1 MYSSTFTEKNKSA
14 HTVEVKSSSHIAQAS
29 SDIKKFHTNPVIDVS
44 ISKGEVKL
52 ARNIFETLSTHKK
65 PTPPP
70 KPVSSTIPRISPESK
85 RITSD
90 PASSHPWS
98 TIEDVRSR
106 LHHVNTSNRVYN
118 HPGSETSFSEQENL
132 KRSEELKLEDA
143 RINLKPVSIL
153 KEDNKENNEATQGK
167 EEETSEISSDKI
179 NDTIGISGDFNIVEH
194 STQSENDLKEIEE
207 IGVLEMDNS
216 KKVKMSERENNGDRV
231 CNTRPDSGYCTTVG
245 ERGRNSKENE
255 SDETNR
261 SSSVNVSEIINQKT
275 NTADIISRIPDPDE
289 QSGGKMELD
298 QEPKEAALLVHKSN
312 GSVNVSC
319 SNVVTLNKQS
329 DETNRSSSENVLE
342 NVNQRTNTAEITSQT
357 TESDEQNGDTVEQEE
372 EQRVSIVQ
380 LRKSKRNVSV
390 THNDA
395 ITVLAAGNQAD
406 TQENYPPLAFPNT
419 RGSQTSSSSSESE
432 NKDRTTISSQNIIDK
447 SKLEENE
454 NKAASTELDQK
465 EARNLSTSH
474 HDNVDG
480 VVESVSP
487 MHKSNGSVNVSC
499 SDLVTLNKQSD
510 KTNRSSSENVLENV
524 NQRTNTAEITSQTTE
539 SDEQN
544 GDTVEQEEEQRVSIV
559 QLRKSKRSVSVTH
572 NDVISVLAAGNQ
584 ADTQENYPPLAFPNT
599 RRSQTSSS
607 SSESENKDRT
617 TISSQNIID
626 KSKLEENEIKAA
638 STELDQK
645 EERKLSTSHH
655 ELVENYL
662 DIDFLISKANFPN
675 IPALPNTTP
684 SRADLISFHELKDT
698 LDTLGSEDECSE
710 VPSEDDERSEVNSTS
725 SDQIIQRLSRLVE
738 S

>member
-70 KPVSSTIPRISPESK
+70 RPVSSTIPRISPESK

-90 PASSHPWS
+90 PASSRPWS

-106 LHHVNTSNRVYN
+106 LHHVNTFNRVYN

-179 NDTIGISGDFNIVEH
+179 NDTIGISGDFSIVEN
-194 STQSENDLKEIEE
+194 STQSANDLKEIEE

-216 KKVKMSERENNGDRV
+216 KKVKMSEREKNGDRI

-245 ERGRNSKENE
+245 ESGRNSKENE

-319 SNVVTLNKQS
+319 SDLVTLNKQS

-342 NVNQRTNTAEITSQT
+342 NVNQRNTAEITSQT
-357 TESDEQNGDTVEQEE
+357 TESDEQNGDTVEQ
-372 EQRVSIVQ
+372 
-380 LRKSKRNVSV
+380 
-390 THNDA
+390 
-395 ITVLAAGNQAD
+395 G
-406 TQENYPPLAFPNT
+406 
-419 RGSQTSSSSSESE
+419 
-432 NKDRTTISSQNIIDK
+432 
-447 SKLEENE
+447 
-454 NKAASTELDQK
+454 
-465 EARNLSTSH
+465 
-474 HDNVDG
+474 
-480 VVESVSP
+480 
-487 MHKSNGSVNVSC
+487 
-499 SDLVTLNKQSD
+499 
-510 KTNRSSSENVLENV
+510 
-524 NQRTNTAEITSQTTE
+524 
-539 SDEQN
+539 
-544 GDTVEQEEEQRVSIV
+544 EEQRVSIV

-572 NDVISVLAAGNQ
+572 NDVITVLAAGNQ
-584 ADTQENYPPLAFPNT
+584 ADTQENYLPLAFPNT

-626 KSKLEENEIKAA
+626 KSKLEENEIKVA
-638 STELDQK
+638 STEIDQK

-698 LDTLGSEDECSE
+698 LDKLGSENECSE
-710 VPSEDDERSEVNSTS
+710 VPSEDDEWSEVHSSS

>member
-70 KPVSSTIPRISPESK
+70 RPVSSTIPRISPESK

-90 PASSHPWS
+90 PASSRPWS

-106 LHHVNTSNRVYN
+106 LHHVNTFNRVYN

-132 KRSEELKLEDA
+132 KMSEELKLEDA

-179 NDTIGISGDFNIVEH
+179 NDTIGISGDFSIVEN
-194 STQSENDLKEIEE
+194 STQSANDLKEIEE

-216 KKVKMSERENNGDRV
+216 KKVKMSEREKNGDRV

-245 ERGRNSKENE
+245 ESGRNSKENE

-319 SNVVTLNKQS
+319 S
-329 DETNRSSSENVLE
+329 
-342 NVNQRTNTAEITSQT
+342 
-357 TESDEQNGDTVEQEE
+357 
-372 EQRVSIVQ
+372 
-380 LRKSKRNVSV
+380 
-390 THNDA
+390 
-395 ITVLAAGNQAD
+395 
-406 TQENYPPLAFPNT
+406 
-419 RGSQTSSSSSESE
+419 
-432 NKDRTTISSQNIIDK
+432 
-447 SKLEENE
+447 
-454 NKAASTELDQK
+454 
-465 EARNLSTSH
+465 
-474 HDNVDG
+474 
-480 VVESVSP
+480 
-487 MHKSNGSVNVSC
+487 
-499 SDLVTLNKQSD
+499 DLVTLNKQSD

-524 NQRTNTAEITSQTTE
+524 NQRNTAEITSQTTE

-572 NDVISVLAAGNQ
+572 NDVITVLAAGNQ
-584 ADTQENYPPLAFPNT
+584 ADTQENYLPLAFPNT

-626 KSKLEENEIKAA
+626 KSKLEENEIKVA
-638 STELDQK
+638 STEIDQK

-698 LDTLGSEDECSE
+698 LDKLGSENECSE
-710 VPSEDDERSEVNSTS
+710 VPSEDDEWSEVHSSS

>member
-1 MYSSTFTEKNKSA
+1 MWSVLDETTLSFFQENKRSSCIGSVELTDIQSVKIITEYQFELVTDINSQIYTVLSQEKCKEWVQKLSQYSKGQTEVKHRIPKPIPIVDSRKQAGEHTVEVKSAKNIFESTSAKEFTTASSRPVSSVLSTGQHGGEHTVEVRSAKNLFESQSTKKEITTSNTLVYSSTCTEKNKSA

-70 KPVSSTIPRISPESK
+70 RPVSSTIPRISPESK

-90 PASSHPWS
+90 PASSRPWS

-106 LHHVNTSNRVYN
+106 LHHVNTFNRVYN

-167 EEETSEISSDKI
+167 EEETSEISSNKI
-179 NDTIGISGDFNIVEH
+179 NNTIGISGDFNIVEN
-194 STQSENDLKEIEE
+194 STQSANDLKEIEE

-216 KKVKMSERENNGDRV
+216 KKVKMSEREKNGDRV

-245 ERGRNSKENE
+245 ESGRNSKENE

-312 GSVNVSC
+312 GTGNGSC
-319 SNVVTLNKQS
+319 SDVVTLNKQS

-357 TESDEQNGDTVEQEE
+357 TESDEQNGDTVEQ
-372 EQRVSIVQ
+372 
-380 LRKSKRNVSV
+380 
-390 THNDA
+390 
-395 ITVLAAGNQAD
+395 G
-406 TQENYPPLAFPNT
+406 
-419 RGSQTSSSSSESE
+419 
-432 NKDRTTISSQNIIDK
+432 
-447 SKLEENE
+447 
-454 NKAASTELDQK
+454 
-465 EARNLSTSH
+465 
-474 HDNVDG
+474 
-480 VVESVSP
+480 
-487 MHKSNGSVNVSC
+487 
-499 SDLVTLNKQSD
+499 
-510 KTNRSSSENVLENV
+510 
-524 NQRTNTAEITSQTTE
+524 
-539 SDEQN
+539 
-544 GDTVEQEEEQRVSIV
+544 EEQRVSIV

-572 NDVISVLAAGNQ
+572 NDIITALVAGNQ

-645 EERKLSTSHH
+645 EAHNLSTSHH

-698 LDTLGSEDECSE
+698 LDKLGSEDECSE
-710 VPSEDDERSEVNSTS
+710 VPSEDNEWSEVLSTS